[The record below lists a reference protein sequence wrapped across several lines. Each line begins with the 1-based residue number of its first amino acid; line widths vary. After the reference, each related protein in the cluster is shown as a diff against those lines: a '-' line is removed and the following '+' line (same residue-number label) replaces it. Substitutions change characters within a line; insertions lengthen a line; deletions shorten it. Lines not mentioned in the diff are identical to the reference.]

1 MKVGACF
8 IVALSIILFGVYDCM
23 KFKKNTRIIEEI
35 LSLLEL
41 FKNEIN
47 YRKASYS
54 ELLQAGEKQGFRYIS
69 FQNGKIC
76 LDCDDGHMLSREFG
90 HFTEKIGTTDTQG
103 QVALCEEFTEKLRF
117 LLDKQR
123 AGEDSKLQVNL
134 ALSFLGAV
142 SVIIIFI

>member
-1 MKVGACF
+1 MKAGACF
-8 IVALSIILFGVYDCM
+8 LVALSIILFGVYDCI
-23 KFKKNTRIIEEI
+23 KFKKNTRITEEI

-76 LDCDDGHMLSREFG
+76 LSCDNEHTVSKEFS
-90 HFTEKIGTTDTQG
+90 HFTEKIGTTDAQG
-103 QVALCEEFTEKLRF
+103 QVALCEEFTEKLRYI
-117 LLDKQR
+117 LSKQR
-123 AGEDSKLQVNL
+123 AVEDSKLQVNL
-134 ALSFLGAV
+134 ALSFLGAI